1 MDDLKT
7 GIVFDIER
15 CSMYDGPG
23 IRTTVFLKGCPLSC
37 KWCHNPESQKCL
49 PELAFYSNLCTHCGK
64 CAQICPEVH
73 KVSAHAHKVIF
84 KDCKTCGKCAKICPT
99 GALKMIGKPVRIR
112 EIMEILRKDMPYFE
126 ATSGGLTVSGGEPF
140 GQYIFLLQLLQSAKA
155 ENIHTC
161 IETCGFTSREKLDGV
176 LPFTDLFLYDYK
188 VSSPE
193 LHKQFTGVDNHL
205 ILKNFRYLYSLGKQ
219 IILRCPVIPGYNDTE
234 EHFRSICDMEKQ
246 FPNLAGIEIMPY
258 HSLGREKAAA
268 VNRSYEVTAPTVDEA
283 AKQIWK
289 KRLASLGAG
298 KGILSSF

>member
-64 CAQICPEVH
+64 CAQICPSVH
-73 KVSAHAHKVIF
+73 KVSRQTHKVNY
-84 KDCKTCGKCAKICPT
+84 KNCKVCGKCAAACPAD
-99 GALKMIGKPVRIR
+99 ALKIIGRQVQIR

-126 ATSGGLTVSGGEPF
+126 TTSGGLTVSGGEPF
-140 GQYIFLLQLLQSAKA
+140 GQYIFLQELLQSAKS

-176 LPFTDLFLYDYK
+176 LPFTDLFLFDYK
-188 VSSPE
+188 VTSPE
-193 LHKQFTGVDNHL
+193 LHKKFTGVDNHL
-205 ILKNFRYLYSLGKQ
+205 ILENFRYLYNKGKQ
-219 IILRCPVIPGYNDTE
+219 IILRCPVIPGYNDTP
-234 EHFRSICDMEKQ
+234 EHFQAICSMEKQ
-246 FPNLAGIEIMPY
+246 YPDLRGIEIMPY

-268 VNRSYEVTAPTVDEA
+268 VNKTYEVTAPTVDEDT
-283 AKQIWK
+283 KQNWREQLK
-289 KRLASLGAG
+289 SFGASDS
-298 KGILSSF
+298 ILNSF